1 MRRSSRV
8 LPFAAM
14 LAVVGCAGETD
25 PAATTTRAPDTSTTA
40 AANENDRETAI
51 TFVSLKVP
59 NMT

>member
-1 MRRSSRV
+1 V